1 MDIDK
6 MNNNIQQN
14 AKSSAKTGVKRG
26 AFSDEADLNKII
38 RLSKE
43 LDLPIINL
51 AKYKIT
57 EETLRLIPE
66 EVAVTYNVIPLA
78 LFSSTVTVAVNDPFD
93 IVVLDALRALTKLDI
108 QMVLGSALQ
117 ITEAINDYYGAVNQE
132 KTFLAQEAFLE
143 KTFTKKEAF
152 LSAENTDVHDI
163 KESSH
168 NVKTV
173 GIVNDI
179 LTWALKQRASDIH
192 MEPYPEELRIRY
204 RIDGLL
210 QERKMEIDP
219 KFRAAIIARLKIMAR
234 LDITQRRLP
243 QDGRI
248 SLKLE
253 SKEVDLRVSILP
265 LVSGEKVVMRILE
278 KSNLNVNLEKL
289 GFSPDVFEIFKNVTA
304 KPHGMILITG
314 PTGSGK
320 STTLYA
326 ILNRLNTSE
335 KHLVTVEDPVEYQL
349 RGITQI
355 QVRQEIN
362 LNFAQVLRS
371 VLRQSPDIV
380 MVGEIRDFETVD
392 IAIKA
397 ALTGHLILST
407 LHTNDSV
414 STIVRLMNM
423 KVEPFLIASTV
434 VLIAAQRL
442 CRKICQHCKEAYE
455 VPVTHLVGFPKGF
468 KESKA
473 ILYRGKGCPQC
484 NNKGYY
490 GRVAVVEAFLID
502 DVVRQMILERAP
514 LGKIQDYARSHG
526 MKSLRE
532 DAMEKC
538 LKGEIPLE
546 EVLRV
551 TPEDRVLTD
560 NEGI

>member
-1 MDIDK
+1 MDTDK
-6 MNNNIQQN
+6 INNNIQQN
-14 AKSSAKTGVKRG
+14 AQSLAKAGVKRG

-38 RLSKE
+38 HLSKE
-43 LDLPIINL
+43 LDLPVINL

-78 LFSSTVTVAVNDPFD
+78 CFSSAVTVAVNDPFD

-108 QMVLGSALQ
+108 QMVLGLSLQ
-117 ITEAINDYYGAVNQE
+117 ITEAINEYYSAVSQE
-132 KTFLAQEAFLE
+132 KTLMAQEAFLE
-143 KTFTKKEAF
+143 KNFNRKEDS
-152 LSAENTDVHDI
+152 LSAEDVNVHDI
-163 KESSH
+163 KESVQ

-173 GIVNDI
+173 SIVNDI
-179 LTWALKQRASDIH
+179 LTGALKERASDIH
-192 MEPYPEELRIRY
+192 MEPYPEELRVRY

-210 QERKMEIDP
+210 QERKIEIDP

-278 KSNLNVNLEKL
+278 KSNLNVDLEKL
-289 GFSPDVFEIFKNVTA
+289 GFSPDVFEIFKTVTA

-355 QVRQEIN
+355 QVKQEIN
-362 LNFAQVLRS
+362 LNFAQILRS
-371 VLRQSPDIV
+371 VLRQSPDVV

-455 VPVTHLVGFPKGF
+455 VPVSNLVGFPKGF

-473 ILYRGKGCPQC
+473 ILYRGKGCLQC
-484 NNKGYY
+484 NNKGYF

-502 DVVRQMILERAP
+502 DTVRQMILERAS

-538 LKGEIPLE
+538 LRGEIPLE

>member
-1 MDIDK
+1 MDI
-6 MNNNIQQN
+6 NNIKQN
-14 AKSSAKTGVKRG
+14 TQPLAKANVKKG
-26 AFSDEADLNKII
+26 GFSDEADLNKII

-51 AKYKIT
+51 AKYKIN
-57 EETLRLIPE
+57 EETLRLVPE
-66 EVAVTYNVIPLA
+66 DVAVTYNVIPVA
-78 LFSSTVTVAVNDPFD
+78 SFSNAVTVAVNDPFD
-93 IVVLDALRALTKLDI
+93 IVVLDALKALTKLDI
-108 QMVLGSALQ
+108 QMVLGSSLQ
-117 ITEAINDYYGAVNQE
+117 ITEAINEYYSAVSQE
-132 KTFLAQEAFLE
+132 KISLAQEAFLE
-143 KTFTKKEAF
+143 KAFIKKEDSFSTEKA
-152 LSAENTDVHDI
+152 SVHDI

-179 LTWALKQRASDIH
+179 LTGALKQRASDIH
-192 MEPYPEELRIRY
+192 MEPYTEELRIRY
-204 RIDGLL
+204 RVDGLL
-210 QERKMEIDP
+210 QERKIDIDP
-219 KFRAAIIARLKIMAR
+219 KFIAAIIARLKIMAR

-248 SLKLE
+248 SIKLE
-253 SKEVDLRVSILP
+253 SKEVDLRISVLP

-278 KSNLNVNLEKL
+278 KSNLNVDLEKL
-289 GFSPDVFEIFKNVTA
+289 GFSPDIFEIFKKVTA

-335 KHLVTVEDPVEYQL
+335 KHLITVEDPVEYQL
-349 RGITQI
+349 KGITQI
-355 QVRQEIN
+355 QVKQEIN
-362 LNFAQVLRS
+362 LSFAQILRS
-371 VLRQSPDIV
+371 VLRQSPDVV

-397 ALTGHLILST
+397 ALTGQLILST
-407 LHTNDSV
+407 LHTNDAV

-434 VLIAAQRL
+434 ILIAAQRL

-455 VPVTHLVGFPKGF
+455 VPLSHLVGIAKKGF

-473 ILYRGKGCPQC
+473 VLYRGKGCPQC
-484 NNKGYY
+484 NNKGYF

-502 DVVRQMILERAP
+502 DNVRQMILERAP
-514 LGKIQDYARSHG
+514 LGKIQDYARNHG

-532 DAMEKC
+532 DAIDKC

-551 TPEDRVLTD
+551 TPEDRILTD
-560 NEGI
+560 NEGV